1 MAPAPPA
8 PGAVVV
14 HVANST
20 DMKLQ
25 LDGRT
30 FASTS
35 TSTLLTL
42 SPSSIG
48 TCNHVLWA
56 SQAGT
61 PFHMFS
67 REALPLGNFP
77 TRYSGARCPSPT
89 LHQIH
94 TATATLG
101 DQPFAPAP
109 CPKPAPWLA
118 YAPGCSLPYSTPLP
132 SGLSRFLL
140 LLYQSQL
147 PHRPL
152 LCPGLDPPLRKMVK
166 EHSFDKGHTF
176 ESG

>member
-8 PGAVVV
+8 LGAVVV
-14 HVANST
+14 HAANST

-42 SPSSIG
+42 SPSSFG
-48 TCNHVLWA
+48 TCNHVLWV

-89 LHQIH
+89 PQIPLQSDFQR
-94 TATATLG
+94 T
-101 DQPFAPAP
+101 FINM
-109 CPKPAPWLA
+109 KPEQKSSEIVIGWR
-118 YAPGCSLPYSTPLP
+118 GN
-132 SGLSRFLL
+132 
-140 LLYQSQL
+140 
-147 PHRPL
+147 
-152 LCPGLDPPLRKMVK
+152 M
-166 EHSFDKGHTF
+166 HSDYVI
-176 ESG
+176 

>member
-8 PGAVVV
+8 LGAVVV
-14 HVANST
+14 HAANST

-42 SPSSIG
+42 SPSSFG

-61 PFHMFS
+61 PFHMFP

-77 TRYSGARCPSPT
+77 TRYSGARRPSLTP
-89 LHQIH
+89 QIRA
-94 TATATLG
+94 ATATLVG
-101 DQPFAPAP
+101 
-109 CPKPAPWLA
+109 KP
-118 YAPGCSLPYSTPLP
+118 
-132 SGLSRFLL
+132 
-140 LLYQSQL
+140 
-147 PHRPL
+147 
-152 LCPGLDPPLRKMVK
+152 D
-166 EHSFDKGHTF
+166 
-176 ESG
+176 

>member
-1 MAPAPPA
+1 
-8 PGAVVV
+8 
-14 HVANST
+14 
-20 DMKLQ
+20 MKLQ

-89 LHQIH
+89 LQIRA
-94 TATATLG
+94 ATATLG

-132 SGLSRFLL
+132 SGLSRFCCSCTSPSCRIDPCSVRAWTHLCARWLKSIRLIKGTPLSRGDSQDLPMINFRSCLL
-140 LLYQSQL
+140 AS
-147 PHRPL
+147 RA
-152 LCPGLDPPLRKMVK
+152 V
-166 EHSFDKGHTF
+166 
-176 ESG
+176 